1 MTDTNNSKEFEFT
14 YSTSQQEKIERI
26 RKKYLPKQESKMEQ
40 LIKLDKQAEK
50 PGQIISIT
58 IGVLGCLLLGI
69 GMSCTM
75 VGNVEIGVF
84 AMGIVVGV
92 IGLILAGVAY
102 PIKQKVTEKERA
114 KIADQ
119 IIALTDEL
127 SFENE

>member
-40 LIKLDKQAEK
+40 LIKLDKQAEN
-50 PGQIISIT
+50 PGQIIFIT

-84 AMGIVVGV
+84 AMGIAVGV

>member
-84 AMGIVVGV
+84 AMGIAVGV

-102 PIKQKVTEKERA
+102 PIKQKVTEKERS
-114 KIADQ
+114 DLEQ
-119 IIALTDEL
+119 DVL
-127 SFENE
+127 STEKNI

>member
-84 AMGIVVGV
+84 AMGIAVGV

>member
-84 AMGIVVGV
+84 AIGIAVGV
-92 IGLILAGVAY
+92 IG
-102 PIKQKVTEKERA
+102 
-114 KIADQ
+114 
-119 IIALTDEL
+119 
-127 SFENE
+127 

>member
-1 MTDTNNSKEFEFT
+1 
-14 YSTSQQEKIERI
+14 
-26 RKKYLPKQESKMEQ
+26 MEQ

-50 PGQIISIT
+50 PGQIIFIT

-84 AMGIVVGV
+84 AMGIAVGV

>member
-1 MTDTNNSKEFEFT
+1 MVDINNSKVFEFT
-14 YSTSQQEKIERI
+14 YSASQQEKIERI

-84 AMGIVVGV
+84 AMGIAVGV

>member
-50 PGQIISIT
+50 PGQIIFIT

-84 AMGIVVGV
+84 AMGIAVGV